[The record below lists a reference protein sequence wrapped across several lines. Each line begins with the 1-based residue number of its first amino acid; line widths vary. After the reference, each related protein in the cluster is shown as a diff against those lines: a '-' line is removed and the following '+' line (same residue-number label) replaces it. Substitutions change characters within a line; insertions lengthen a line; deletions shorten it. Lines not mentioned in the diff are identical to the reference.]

1 MHATRDGTVVVL
13 HDDTVDRTTN
23 GHGSVRAMDWQDVR
37 RLDAGWQHG
46 GPDGTHPHRGRGVR
60 IPALDELLA
69 ACPDVPLNI
78 EVKQRTPPIV
88 ERVLA
93 VLDAHAARER
103 TLLAAEHHDIMETIR
118 RAAPDVL
125 TSFSATEVAEFVG
138 RLREGRWDGY
148 GPAGVALQVPPAF
161 GDVTIVSSESVA
173 AAHRIG
179 LEVHVWTINDA
190 AEMTRLLALGV
201 DAIMTDDPATAAP
214 VLARV
219 RAARGGS
226 P

>member
-1 MHATRDGTVVVL
+1 VL

-23 GHGSVRAMDWQDVR
+23 GHGAVRAMDWDDVR
-37 RLDAGWQHG
+37 RLDAGWRHRT
-46 GPDGTHPHRGRGVR
+46 PDGAHPHRGRGIR
-60 IPALDELLA
+60 IPTLDELLA
-69 ACPDVPLNI
+69 ACPDAPLNV

-93 VLDAHAARER
+93 VLDAHAARDR
-103 TLLAAEHHDIMETIR
+103 TLLAAEHHDVMETIR
-118 RAAPDVL
+118 EAAPDVL
-125 TSFSATEVAEFVG
+125 TSFSATEVAAFVE

-148 GPAGVALQVPPAF
+148 HPAGVALQVPPAF
-161 GDVTIVSSESVA
+161 GDVTIVSRESVA
-173 AAHRIG
+173 AAHRFG

-214 VLARV
+214 VLARA
-219 RAARGGS
+219 RAAG
-226 P
+226 